1 MYIFINPC
9 YLLFFLIF
17 IYLKIRVTETG
28 RKDTERS
35 STCWF
40 KSSHTC
46 NSQGWIKAEPRTRSF
61 AWVSMWMAGTQVL
74 VLKYLLPPG
83 YIRRKQDQKQHS
95 QCLNEALTHGVHM
108 SKAEAWPSVATIPA
122 SLSVALIIAR
132 VMDFRYLMMVLMHFP
147 NTYHAEHIC
156 TSYCQFIFILF
167 GKMPVQMIYLYPTRV
182 IFLFFSFVPP
192 LFFLPIRLIFRSLK
206 DKLTSFPYCSLTAQS
221 TSLVIT
227 EYVGLFSPTTINS
240 AQYQLGLL
248 SFSSQRFI
256 N

>member
-1 MYIFINPC
+1 MRVVIYVHLHKS
-9 YLLFFLIF
+9 LLFTVFLIF

-95 QCLNEALTHGVHM
+95 QGLNEALTHGVHM

-132 VMDFRYLMMVLMHFP
+132 VMDFRYLMMVLIHFP

-156 TSYCQFIFILF
+156 TSYCQFICILF
-167 GKMPVQMIYLYPTRV
+167 GKMPVQMIYLYPTRL

-192 LFFLPIRLIFRSLK
+192 LFFPS
-206 DKLTSFPYCSLTAQS
+206 
-221 TSLVIT
+221 
-227 EYVGLFSPTTINS
+227 N
-240 AQYQLGLL
+240 
-248 SFSSQRFI
+248 
-256 N
+256 